1 MADRLSLCVNLTGDC
16 TLDEAQ
22 GMELDQRI
30 KRGDRTVSYDVIGQC
45 IDELTAWRD
54 ALGEELIGAD
64 TLARIAALSA
74 KKERR
79 GC

>member
-1 MADRLSLCVNLTGDC
+1 MADRLSLCVNLVGDC

-22 GMELDQRI
+22 GLELDDRI
-30 KRGDRTVSYDVIGQC
+30 KRGDRTVAYDVIGQC

-54 ALGEELIGAD
+54 ALGELLIGAD
-64 TLARIAALSA
+64 TLARIAALA
-74 KKERR
+74 ARKERR